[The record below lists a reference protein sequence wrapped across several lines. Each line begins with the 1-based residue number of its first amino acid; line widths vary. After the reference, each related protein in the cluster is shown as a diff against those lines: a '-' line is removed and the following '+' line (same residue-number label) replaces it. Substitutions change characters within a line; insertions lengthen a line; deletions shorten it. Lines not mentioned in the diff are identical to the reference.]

1 MTMSAPRW
9 SARALECASAKALGL
24 CQTSSAGGVYS
35 PRARAW
41 ADGDVRLRGP
51 RLPGGYRRPLR
62 RRWRRPAPSPPP
74 RRPRR
79 RWRGVAGGG
88 DFNFICCLQD
98 LSVLVRPGAD
108 GEGRAVQRPKVPRQA
123 GSRVDRSSGAKRMG
137 RVRIS
142 ARGALLS
149 VGPPSCPECAGSGT
163 AACRSVR
170 AGLLFDCLSAL
181 VRDQRWASK
190 RQDPAHACS
199 EVPSTFGRRGPR
211 CGEGAPI
218 VCAAHRMRP
227 EGRGRRLAD
236 PDSGEEEG
244 DPAPGTACARRRARD
259 GKADQ
264 QSISPTPTPSPIT
277 TPISADRSGRRGC
290 RCRAARSGRAAA
302 ASARTARGDAR
313 TLMPLAAR
321 LRPGHRA
328 AAVTVGSRSAASR
341 WGTCHASTEADWS
354 PIKRRRT

>member
-1 MTMSAPRW
+1 M
-9 SARALECASAKALGL
+9 L
-24 CQTSSAGGVYS
+24 
-35 PRARAW
+35 
-41 ADGDVRLRGP
+41 
-51 RLPGGYRRPLR
+51 
-62 RRWRRPAPSPPP
+62 
-74 RRPRR
+74 
-79 RWRGVAGGG
+79 
-88 DFNFICCLQD
+88 
-98 LSVLVRPGAD
+98 RPGAD
-108 GEGRAVQRPKVPRQA
+108 GEGRAVQRAKVPRQA

-170 AGLLFDCLSAL
+170 AGLLFDCLSVL

-199 EVPSTFGRRGPR
+199 EVPSTFGRRCPR

-244 DPAPGTACARRRARD
+244 DPAPGTACARRRAGD
-259 GKADQ
+259 AEADQ
-264 QSISPTPTPSPIT
+264 QMIRPPPTPSPIT

-290 RCRAARSGRAAA
+290 RCRAARGGRAAA
-302 ASARTARGDAR
+302 ASRPDSPGRRSHARAADRVRTAAHRRLTPMTLRGHHQ
-313 TLMPLAAR
+313 PGPAAGCPVPMSPRHRGGR
-321 LRPGHRA
+321 L
-328 AAVTVGSRSAASR
+328 
-341 WGTCHASTEADWS
+341 EQ
-354 PIKRRRT
+354 